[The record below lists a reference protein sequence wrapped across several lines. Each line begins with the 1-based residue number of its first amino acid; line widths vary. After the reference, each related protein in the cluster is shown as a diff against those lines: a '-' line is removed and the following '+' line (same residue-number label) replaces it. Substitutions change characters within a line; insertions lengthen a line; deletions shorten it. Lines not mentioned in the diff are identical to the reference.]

1 MEGLV
6 GMGLAGPRTRTR
18 MTGENS
24 GTKWFNLNRRAIRQ
38 IPPDSTVLMLVPWC
52 NCNCSLSAARKRF
65 GAASFRQGFTT
76 DMDLLLTH
84 GYFLFE
90 DPKELQIMK
99 PYPPLGILYIS
110 SHLRRKGVQV
120 KVFDSTF
127 GSRDRLFEILRQG
140 PPAVLGV
147 YANLMTRSNVLE
159 ILRVAKESGWQTV
172 AGGPEPSAYV
182 PEYLNAGADVVVIG
196 EGEVTIEELLPVLR
210 AGSRESLHRVDGI
223 AFRDSEGN
231 ITQTKPRQQL
241 PDIDAQP
248 WPDREA
254 IDMGQY
260 VATWR
265 KHHGMGS
272 VSLITARGCP
282 YHCRWCSHEV
292 FGKTHRR
299 RKPASVADELEW
311 LIDRYQPD
319 MAWMADDVFTIHPG
333 WLSQYA
339 DELKRRRLKL
349 PFECIS
355 RADRLNAK
363 VVETLAELGCFRV
376 WIGSESGSQRVLNA
390 MERGVTVEQVH
401 SAVSLCRS
409 RGIQTGM
416 FLMWGYE
423 GEELEDIEATV
434 QHVKRTN
441 PDIFFTTV
449 AYPIKGTPYF
459 AEVAGRVE
467 ALKPWNVSSDR
478 EVRVRGRH
486 SRRFYSFAD
495 RLLRSE
501 GGIERMQGE
510 PDVDF
515 LAIHNLQSEAALA
528 REGLYESI
536 SEKEA

>member
-1 MEGLV
+1 
-6 GMGLAGPRTRTR
+6 
-18 MTGENS
+18 
-24 GTKWFNLNRRAIRQ
+24 
-38 IPPDSTVLMLVPWC
+38 
-52 NCNCSLSAARKRF
+52 
-65 GAASFRQGFTT
+65 
-76 DMDLLLTH
+76 MDLLLTH

-110 SHLRRKGVQV
+110 SHLRRKGFGVE
-120 KVFDSTF
+120 VFDSTF
-127 GSRDRLFEILRQG
+127 SSRDRLFEVLRQG

-159 ILRVAKESGWQTV
+159 IVRTAKESGWQTV
-172 AGGPEPSAYV
+172 VGGPEPGAYV
-182 PEYLNAGADVVVIG
+182 TEYLAAGADVVVLG

-210 AGSRESLHRVDGI
+210 AKSFELLHRVDGI
-223 AFRDSEGN
+223 AFRSSEGN
-231 ITQTKPRQQL
+231 IVQTRPREQL
-241 PDIDAQP
+241 RDIDAQP

-282 YHCRWCSHEV
+282 YHCRWCSHQV

-299 RKPASVADELEW
+299 RKPESVADELEW
-311 LIDRYQPD
+311 LIKQYQPD

-339 DELKRRRLKL
+339 GELKRRRLQL

-363 VVETLAELGCFRV
+363 VVETLAESGCFRV
-376 WIGSESGSQRVLNA
+376 WIGSESGSQRVLDA
-390 MERGVTVEQVH
+390 MERGVTIEQVR
-401 SAVSLCRS
+401 SAVALCRAN
-409 RGIQTGM
+409 GIQTGM

-467 ALKPWNVSSDR
+467 ALKPWSASSDR

-501 GGIERMQGE
+501 VELERVQTK
-510 PDVDF
+510 PDAD
-515 LAIHNLQSEAALA
+515 LPTIHKLQSEAALA
-528 REGLYESI
+528 REGLYASI
-536 SEKEA
+536 SETEA